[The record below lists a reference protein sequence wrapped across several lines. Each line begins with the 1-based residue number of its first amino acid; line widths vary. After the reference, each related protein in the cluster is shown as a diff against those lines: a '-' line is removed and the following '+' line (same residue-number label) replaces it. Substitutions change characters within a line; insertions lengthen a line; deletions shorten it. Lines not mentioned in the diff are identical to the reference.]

1 LTDGKVFVKILKAKL
16 HGATVT
22 NARVDY
28 TGSIG
33 IDADLMRAVGI
44 LPYEAVL
51 VANITNGSRFETY
64 AVEAEAGSG
73 RFEVLGAA
81 AHLARRGDRIIV
93 FGFAYCTGEEAEK
106 AKPKV
111 LVLDEANRAVP
122 PGGTM

>member
-1 LTDGKVFVKILKAKL
+1 MFLKILKAKL

-22 NARVDY
+22 DARIDY

-64 AVEAEAGSG
+64 AIETDAGSG

-81 AHLARRGDRIIV
+81 AHLARRGDKIIV
-93 FGFAYCTGEEAEK
+93 FGFSYCTAEESVK
-106 AKPKV
+106 VKPKV
-111 LVLDEANRAVP
+111 LVLDERNRAVP